1 MDMMDNED
9 TMQGETGMDENK
21 PGMGEPGD
29 SEEQV
34 SIFAPKASLEG
45 LKVKPGDEVIFKVK
59 DMDPETGDVE
69 LVYARDEHGEGDEHM
84 GESMGDQFDKAMDEK
99 GY

>member
-1 MDMMDNED
+1 MAMMMDNED

-21 PGMGEPGD
+21 PGMGETTESD
-29 SEEQV
+29 EQTSV
-34 SIFAPKASLEG
+34 FVPKAAMEG

-59 DMDPETGDVE
+59 DVDPETGDVE
-69 LVYARDEHGEGDEHM
+69 VVYARDEHGDSED
-84 GESMGDQFDKAMDEK
+84 GESMGDQFDKTMDEK